1 VVSGD
6 SGASNNSGL
15 VGTKRTLRF
24 LVLVLLMLL
33 LASVAYWWY
42 VKEVVY
48 SPKKTTYMGTEV
60 ETRMLGKA
68 GPFTVHEVTG
78 EIDRDSTGT
87 RGKRPFASIQVRRDG
102 KIMMSVDS
110 IRKSVTYYD
119 EGGLSWTEVKD
130 PDERG
135 VYKNRQFMFYD
146 EDGDLKTVLEDMN
159 GDGVMDRLFD
169 ISDMSVSIRFNDA
182 WVRPSMTDK
191 IHHSVTGEDGEEHVV
206 VFRDG
211 KWLVDDSVA
220 PKD

>member
-1 VVSGD
+1 MVSGD
-6 SGASNNSGL
+6 SGVSNDSGL
-15 VGTKRTLRF
+15 VGTKRMLRF

-48 SPKKTTYMGTEV
+48 SPKKTTYMGVEV

-68 GPFTVHEVTG
+68 GPFTVQEVTG
-78 EIDRDSTGT
+78 EIGPDSTGT
-87 RGKRPFASIQVRRDG
+87 QSKSPMLVVSRAGKV
-102 KIMMSVDS
+102 MLSVDS
-110 IRKSVTYYD
+110 GDDSVTYYD
-119 EGGLSWTEVKD
+119 ESGLAWAEAKD
-130 PDERG
+130 LDERG

-146 EDGDLKTVLEDMN
+146 NDRNLNTVLEDMN

-169 ISDMSVSIRFNDA
+169 ISGMSMSIRFNDA
-182 WVRPSMTDK
+182 WVQLSITDK
-191 IHHSVTGEDGEEHVV
+191 IHSVTGEDGEEHVV

>member
-1 VVSGD
+1 MVSGD
-6 SGASNNSGL
+6 SGVSNDSGL
-15 VGTKRTLRF
+15 VGTKRMLRF
-24 LVLVLLMLL
+24 LVLVLLILL
-33 LASVAYWWY
+33 LSSVAYWWY

-48 SPKKTTYMGTEV
+48 SPKKTTYMGAEA
-60 ETRMLGKA
+60 ETRMLGEA
-68 GPFTVHEVTG
+68 GPFTVQEVTG

-87 RGKRPFASIQVRRDG
+87 RGKRSFASLLVLRDG
-102 KIMMSVDS
+102 KLMLSVDS
-110 IRKSVTYYD
+110 SDDRVTYYD
-119 EGGLSWTEVKD
+119 ERGRAWAEAKD

-169 ISDMSVSIRFNDA
+169 ISGMSMSIRFNDA
-182 WVRPSMTDK
+182 WVQPSKRDGAYHVTDK
-191 IHHSVTGEDGEEHVV
+191 DGEEHIV

-220 PKD
+220 PED